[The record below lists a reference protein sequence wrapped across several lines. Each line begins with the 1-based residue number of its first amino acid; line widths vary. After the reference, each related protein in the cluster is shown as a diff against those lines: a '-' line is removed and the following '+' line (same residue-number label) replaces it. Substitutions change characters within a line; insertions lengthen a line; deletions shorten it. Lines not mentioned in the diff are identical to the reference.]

1 MPRLGDELSRGASPT
16 MTTETQKVDL
26 LAEASVRIICAH
38 QSSTGGYV
46 ASPNFAVYNY
56 SWFRDGAFIA
66 YAMALVGEVDSA
78 NQFHLWAADNVNKRE
93 DKIKDLISR
102 NKKQLPIDPEEH
114 LHCRYS
120 LDGKESEEDWTNFQ
134 LDGFGTWLWAV
145 NEFRN
150 QGNHLNPAI
159 FDAAEK
165 LIPYLSEFWATPSY
179 DWWEESFGEQHVST
193 LGCISAGLFA
203 VVEWSELSD
212 DVRQLALSTATDI
225 RTFVMDNGIVDGHLT
240 KWIGSSAV
248 DGSLAALISP
258 LNWIED
264 KAVAQKTLDA
274 ISEQLGELGT
284 HRHLNDVYFGGG
296 PWPLLSVFLA
306 LGRASLGDVASA
318 KKTLDWVRSCANE
331 DQELPEQIPVDL
343 LNPQSRQEWID
354 KWGDPAVPLLWSHA
368 MFLILKKVVEG
379 HIND

>member
-1 MPRLGDELSRGASPT
+1 
-16 MTTETQKVDL
+16 MTTETQQADL
-26 LAEASVRIICAH
+26 LFDASVRIIRAY

-66 YAMALVGEVDSA
+66 YAMALVGEVESA
-78 NQFHLWAADNVNKRE
+78 SKFHMWAADNINKRAA
-93 DKIKDLISR
+93 KITDLIDR
-102 NKKQLPIDPEEH
+102 NRKELPIDSEEH

-120 LDGKESEEDWTNFQ
+120 LDGEESAEDWTNFQ

-145 NEFRN
+145 NEYRK
-150 QGNHLNPAI
+150 QGNPVVPA
-159 FDAAEK
+159 FLEAAEK
-165 LIPYLSEFWATPSY
+165 LIPYLAEFWATPSY

-203 VVEWSELSD
+203 VTDWPELSD
-212 DVRQLALSTATDI
+212 ELRLLARTTATDI
-225 RTFVMDNGIVDGHLT
+225 RNFVMNHGVVDGHLT
-240 KWIGSSAV
+240 KWIGTSAV

-264 KAVAQKTLDA
+264 EEVAQKTLNV
-274 ISEQLGELGT
+274 ISGQLGELGT
-284 HRHLNDVYFGGG
+284 HRHLDDVYFGGG
-296 PWPLLSVFLA
+296 PWPLLSVFLG
-306 LGRASLGDVASA
+306 LGKSSLGDRAAAERILV
-318 KKTLDWVRSCANE
+318 WVRSCANE
-331 DQELPEQIPVDL
+331 DHELPEQLPVDL

-368 MFLILKKVVEG
+368 MFLILKKEVEG
-379 HIND
+379 SRND